1 MWDRMCNEDYGHYT
15 GCMDGSVEDQHTLVD
30 VSSHV
35 DMLPPDDDVSRTDD
49 NDEATNRYY
58 DKIIIITV
66 YLSFS
71 PPSLSL
77 SLSASLPLL
86 PPIFLYLSHCFLPV
100 SPAAGSSNFSFS
112 YLPFVDP
119 STYYCPD
126 LNKGYNKFGG
136 LQSDSETQDE
146 VSSFSTL
153 PTSLFALKPSRHG
166 PAPPGL
172 SEKPSA
178 DKERTPSDQE
188 KETSSQEKPPVPPT
202 HLSLVGLP
210 VQIHVGNLKHLPKK
224 DIPTPSASDT
234 PPLPPP
240 PPPLPVPST
249 PVSHSSSDTGLPS
262 SSSNDVLPPL
272 PPPPV
277 EWQTSHPSSFI
288 SSLDKP
294 VKRTGMLSWRNRSL
308 TSQMVTDITSQLK
321 ASLSVHPTKSDPPPL
336 PPLPPPPP
344 PPPPTAAAAAAT
356 AALLTL
362 QQQAPLPPPSPQVTA
377 LSTTA
382 PVATSATS
390 TVHPPP
396 LSLPLVANRTSSLPS
411 NSSISPLPLQTKLV
425 SGLMLDQR
433 TVVETA
439 LAAREKALAPI
450 VHHNSPN
457 GSVHDLFHHAK
468 LQAEAEK
475 HALAAG

>member
-1 MWDRMCNEDYGHYT
+1 M
-15 GCMDGSVEDQHTLVD
+15 
-30 VSSHV
+30 
-35 DMLPPDDDVSRTDD
+35 
-49 NDEATNRYY
+49 
-58 DKIIIITV
+58 
-66 YLSFS
+66 
-71 PPSLSL
+71 
-77 SLSASLPLL
+77 
-86 PPIFLYLSHCFLPV
+86 
-100 SPAAGSSNFSFS
+100 
-112 YLPFVDP
+112 
-119 STYYCPD
+119 
-126 LNKGYNKFGG
+126 
-136 LQSDSETQDE
+136 
-146 VSSFSTL
+146 
-153 PTSLFALKPSRHG
+153 
-166 PAPPGL
+166 
-172 SEKPSA
+172 
-178 DKERTPSDQE
+178 
-188 KETSSQEKPPVPPT
+188 SQEKPPVPPT

-234 PPLPPP
+234 PPLPP

-294 VKRTGMLSWRNRSL
+294 VKRTGMLSWRNRTL

-321 ASLSVHPTKSDPPPL
+321 ASLSVHPTKSDPPP
-336 PPLPPPPP
+336 PPLPPP

-377 LSTTA
+377 LSTTV

-396 LSLPLVANRTSSLPS
+396 SLSLPLVANRTSSLSS